1 MHSPRE
7 SPERRP
13 LLRLGA
19 VTILPDSRMG
29 ILVQLNSVYGR
40 QTEKRTNSS

>member
-7 SPERRP
+7 NPERMKS
-13 LLRLGA
+13 LRLGA
-19 VTILPDSRMG
+19 VTILPDRRMG

-40 QTEKRTNSS
+40 QTEKRTNRS